1 MGTIHSFKYHDR
13 KQGIPKAV
21 TVTENKLLQD
31 AAHTMLFVLSA
42 MHFTAADWKLITP
55 TGTIK
60 NCSENCGF
68 PSDHVS
74 SNNNALTTDWRLRK

>member
-1 MGTIHSFKYHDR
+1 MGIIHSFKYHDR

-42 MHFTAADWKLITP
+42 MHFTAPDWKLQLVLSRTVLKIVVFQVIMSAAITM
-55 TGTIK
+55 
-60 NCSENCGF
+60 
-68 PSDHVS
+68 H
-74 SNNNALTTDWRLRK
+74 